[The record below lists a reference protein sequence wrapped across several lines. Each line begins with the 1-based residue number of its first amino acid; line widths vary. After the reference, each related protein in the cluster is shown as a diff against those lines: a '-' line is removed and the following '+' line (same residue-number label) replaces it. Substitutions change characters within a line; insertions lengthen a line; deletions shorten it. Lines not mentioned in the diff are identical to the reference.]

1 MSKKGTYQNIN
12 GLLLLDKP
20 AGISSNQALQKVKKI
35 FNAKKAGHT
44 GSLDPIATGMLPI
57 CFGETTK
64 VAHFLLNNDKGY
76 LVTAKFGVSTT
87 TGDREGEVLETK
99 STSLLSKE
107 IVISALKSFEG
118 RYDQT
123 APLYSALK
131 YEGRPLYYYARKG
144 IEVPRKTRSIEI
156 YSIKFESFES
166 DILKFHVMCS
176 KGTYIRSLVE
186 DVAKKIDSVAHIQ
199 ELRRT
204 HFAWFK
210 EADMFSLENIENDN
224 NKTIE
229 DKLLPSDEVLKEY
242 DSVYLDKD
250 SANDIKY
257 GRRVSFDSIPST
269 KIVRIY
275 DEKDELIAIGEVVEE
290 ENYLQPKRVFIKD

>member
-1 MSKKGTYQNIN
+1 MSKKGSYQNIN

-44 GSLDPIATGMLPI
+44 GSLDPIATGILPI

-87 TGDREGEVLETK
+87 TGDKEGEILETK
-99 STSLLSKE
+99 STSKLSQE
-107 IVISALKSFEG
+107 IITSAFESFKG

-131 YEGRPLYYYARKG
+131 YEGKPLYYYARKG
-144 IEVPRKTRSIEI
+144 IEVPRKTRMIEI

-186 DVAKKIDSVAHIQ
+186 DVAKKINSLAHVQ

-204 HFAWFK
+204 HFAWFQ
-210 EADMFSLENIENDN
+210 EADMICLENIENDH
-224 NKTIE
+224 NKTLD

-257 GRRVSFDSIPST
+257 GRRVSFDSFPST

-275 DEKDELIAIGEVVEE
+275 DEKDELLAIGEVVEK

>member
-144 IEVPRKTRSIEI
+144 IEVPRKTRTIEI

-166 DILKFHVMCS
+166 NILKFHVMCS

-186 DVAKKIDSVAHIQ
+186 DVAKKIDNVAHIQ

-242 DSVYLDKD
+242 DSVYLDID

-257 GRRVSFDSIPST
+257 GRRISFDSISST

-275 DEKDELIAIGEVVEE
+275 DEKNELLAIGEVVDE

>member
-1 MSKKGTYQNIN
+1 MSKKGSYQNIN

-87 TGDREGEVLETK
+87 TGDREGEILETK
-99 STSLLSKE
+99 STSKLSQE
-107 IVISALKSFEG
+107 IIISALESFKG
-118 RYDQT
+118 QYDQT

-131 YEGRPLYYYARKG
+131 YEGKPLYYYARKG
-144 IEVPRKTRSIEI
+144 IEVPRKTRTIEI

-186 DVAKKIDSVAHIQ
+186 DVAKKINSLAHVQ

-204 HFAWFK
+204 HFAWFQ
-210 EADMFSLENIENDN
+210 EADMICLENIENDH
-224 NKTIE
+224 NKTLD

-257 GRRVSFDSIPST
+257 GRRVSFDSFPST

-275 DEKDELIAIGEVVEE
+275 DEKDELLAIGEVVEK

>member
-1 MSKKGTYQNIN
+1 
-12 GLLLLDKP
+12 
-20 AGISSNQALQKVKKI
+20 
-35 FNAKKAGHT
+35 
-44 GSLDPIATGMLPI
+44 MLPI

-87 TGDREGEVLETK
+87 GDREGEILETK
-99 STSLLSKE
+99 STSKLSQE
-107 IVISALKSFEG
+107 IIISALESFKG

-131 YEGRPLYYYARKG
+131 YEGKPLYYYARKG
-144 IEVPRKTRSIEI
+144 IEVPRKTRTIEI

-186 DVAKKIDSVAHIQ
+186 DVAKKIDSLAHIQ

-204 HFAWFK
+204 HFAWFQ
-210 EADMFSLENIENDN
+210 EADMICLENIENDH
-224 NKTIE
+224 NKTL
-229 DKLLPSDEVLKEY
+229 DNKLLPSDEVLKEY

-257 GRRVSFDSIPST
+257 GRRVSFDSFPST

-275 DEKDELIAIGEVVEE
+275 DEKDELLAIGEVVEK

>member
-99 STSLLSKE
+99 STSTLSKE
-107 IVISALKSFEG
+107 IIISALKSFEG
-118 RYDQT
+118 QYDQT

-131 YEGRPLYYYARKG
+131 YEGKPLYYYARKG
-144 IEVPRKTRSIEI
+144 IQVPRKTRTIEI

-186 DVAKKIDSVAHIQ
+186 DVAKKIDSVAYIQ

-210 EADMFSLENIENDN
+210 EADMFSLENIENEN
-224 NKTIE
+224 NKTLD

-275 DEKDELIAIGEVVEE
+275 DEKNELLAIGEVVDE

>member
-144 IEVPRKTRSIEI
+144 IEVPRKTRTIEI

-166 DILKFHVMCS
+166 NILKFHVMCS

-242 DSVYLDKD
+242 DSVYLDID

-257 GRRVSFDSIPST
+257 GRRISFDSISST

-275 DEKDELIAIGEVVEE
+275 DEKNELLAIGEVVDEE
-290 ENYLQPKRVFIKD
+290 HYLQPKRVFIKD

>member
-144 IEVPRKTRSIEI
+144 IEVPRKTRTIEI

-166 DILKFHVMCS
+166 NILKFHVMCS

-242 DSVYLDKD
+242 DSVYLDID

-257 GRRVSFDSIPST
+257 GRRVSFDSFPST

-275 DEKDELIAIGEVVEE
+275 DEKDELLAIGEVVEK

>member
-1 MSKKGTYQNIN
+1 MSQKGTYQNIN

-20 AGISSNQALQKVKKI
+20 SGISSNQALQKVKKI

-99 STSLLSKE
+99 STSKLSKE
-107 IVISALKSFEG
+107 IIISALESFEG

-144 IEVPRKTRSIEI
+144 IEVPRKTRKIEI

-186 DVAKKIDSVAHIQ
+186 DVAKKIDSLAHIQ

-275 DEKDELIAIGEVVEE
+275 DEKDELLAIGEVVDE
-290 ENYLQPKRVFIKD
+290 ENYLQPKRVFI

>member
-76 LVTAKFGVSTT
+76 QVTAKFGVSTT

-99 STSLLSKE
+99 STSNLSQE
-107 IVISALKSFEG
+107 IIISALKSFEG

-144 IEVPRKTRSIEI
+144 IEVPRKTRTIEI

-186 DVAKKIDSVAHIQ
+186 DVAKRIDSLAHIQ

-210 EADMFSLENIENDN
+210 EADMISLENIENDN

-269 KIVRIY
+269 NIVRIY
-275 DEKDELIAIGEVVEE
+275 DEKDELLAIGEVVDE

>member
-1 MSKKGTYQNIN
+1 MSKKGSYQNIN

-20 AGISSNQALQKVKKI
+20 SGISSNQALQKVKKI

-87 TGDREGEVLETK
+87 TGDREGEILETK
-99 STSLLSKE
+99 STSKLSQE
-107 IVISALKSFEG
+107 ILISALKSFEG
-118 RYDQT
+118 QYDQT

-131 YEGRPLYYYARKG
+131 YGGRPLYYYARKG

-186 DVAKKIDSVAHIQ
+186 DVAKKIDSLAHIQ

-210 EADMFSLENIENDN
+210 EADMFSLENIENEN
-224 NKTIE
+224 NKAIE

-275 DEKDELIAIGEVVEE
+275 DEKDELLAIGEVVDE

>member
-144 IEVPRKTRSIEI
+144 IEVPRKTRTIEI

-166 DILKFHVMCS
+166 NILKFHVMCS

-242 DSVYLDKD
+242 DSVYLDID

-257 GRRVSFDSIPST
+257 GRRISFDSISST

>member
-144 IEVPRKTRSIEI
+144 IEVPRKTRTIEI

-166 DILKFHVMCS
+166 NILKFHVMCS

-250 SANDIKY
+250 FANDIKY

-275 DEKDELIAIGEVVEE
+275 DENNELLAIGEVVDE

>member
-1 MSKKGTYQNIN
+1 MSKKGSYQNIN

-20 AGISSNQALQKVKKI
+20 SGISSNQALQKVKKI

-99 STSLLSKE
+99 STSKLSQE
-107 IVISALKSFEG
+107 IIISALKSFEG
-118 RYDQT
+118 QYDQT

-210 EADMFSLENIENDN
+210 EADMFSLENVENDN
-224 NKTIE
+224 NKTLD

-275 DEKDELIAIGEVVEE
+275 DEKDELLAIGEVVEE

>member
-1 MSKKGTYQNIN
+1 MSKKGSYQNIN

-20 AGISSNQALQKVKKI
+20 SGISSNQALQKVKKI

-87 TGDREGEVLETK
+87 TGDREGEILETK
-99 STSLLSKE
+99 STSKLSKE
-107 IVISALKSFEG
+107 TIISALKSFEG
-118 RYDQT
+118 QYDQT

-144 IEVPRKTRSIEI
+144 IEVPRKNRTIEI

-186 DVAKKIDSVAHIQ
+186 DVAKKIDSLAHIQ

-210 EADMFSLENIENDN
+210 EADMISLENIENDN

-275 DEKDELIAIGEVVEE
+275 DEKDELLAIGEVVEE

>member
-1 MSKKGTYQNIN
+1 MSKKGSYQNIN

-87 TGDREGEVLETK
+87 TGDREGEILETK
-99 STSLLSKE
+99 STSTLSQE
-107 IVISALKSFEG
+107 IIINALESFKG

-123 APLYSALK
+123 DPLYSALK

-144 IEVPRKTRSIEI
+144 IEVPRKTRTVEI

-166 DILKFHVMCS
+166 DILRFHVMCS

-210 EADMFSLENIENDN
+210 EADMSSLENIENDN

-229 DKLLPSDEVLKEY
+229 DILLPSDEVLKEY

-275 DEKDELIAIGEVVEE
+275 DEKDELLAIGEVVEE
-290 ENYLQPKRVFIKD
+290 ENYLQPKRVFIRD

>member
-1 MSKKGTYQNIN
+1 MSKKGSYQNIN

-20 AGISSNQALQKVKKI
+20 TGISSNQALQKVKKI

-76 LVTAKFGVSTT
+76 LVKAKFGVSTT
-87 TGDREGEVLETK
+87 TGDREGEILETK
-99 STSLLSKE
+99 STSKLSQE
-107 IVISALKSFEG
+107 IIISALESFKG

-123 APLYSALK
+123 TPLFSALK
-131 YEGRPLYYYARKG
+131 YEGKPLYYYARKG
-144 IEVPRKTRSIEI
+144 IQVPRKTRMIEI

-186 DVAKKIDSVAHIQ
+186 DVARKIDSVAHIQ

-204 HFAWFK
+204 QFAWFK
-210 EADMFSLENIENDN
+210 EADMFSLENVEKDN
-224 NKTIE
+224 NKTLD
-229 DKLLPSDEVLKEY
+229 DKLLPSVEVLKEY

-275 DEKDELIAIGEVVEE
+275 DEKDELFAIGEVVEE
-290 ENYLQPKRVFIKD
+290 ENYLQP

>member
-1 MSKKGTYQNIN
+1 MSKKGSYQNIN
-12 GLLLLDKP
+12 GLFLLDKP
-20 AGISSNQALQKVKKI
+20 SGISSNQALQKVKKI
-35 FNAKKAGHT
+35 FNARKAGHT

-87 TGDREGEVLETK
+87 TGDREGEILETK
-99 STSLLSKE
+99 STSNLSKE
-107 IVISALKSFEG
+107 ILTSAFKSFEG
-118 RYDQT
+118 QYDQT

-186 DVAKKIDSVAHIQ
+186 DVAKKIDSLAHIQ

-210 EADMFSLENIENDN
+210 ESDMFSLENIENDN

-275 DEKDELIAIGEVVEE
+275 DEKDELLAIGEVVEE

>member
-1 MSKKGTYQNIN
+1 MSKKGSYQNIN

-87 TGDREGEVLETK
+87 TGDREGEILETK
-99 STSLLSKE
+99 STSKLSQE
-107 IVISALKSFEG
+107 IIISALESFKG
-118 RYDQT
+118 QYDQT

-131 YEGRPLYYYARKG
+131 YEGKPLYYYARKG
-144 IEVPRKTRSIEI
+144 IEVPRKTRTIEI

-186 DVAKKIDSVAHIQ
+186 DVAKKIDSLAHVQ

-204 HFAWFK
+204 HFAWFQ
-210 EADMFSLENIENDN
+210 EADMICLENIENDH
-224 NKTIE
+224 NKTLD

-257 GRRVSFDSIPST
+257 GRRVSFDSFPST

-275 DEKDELIAIGEVVEE
+275 DEKDELLAIGEVVEK

>member
-1 MSKKGTYQNIN
+1 MSKKGSYQNIN

-144 IEVPRKTRSIEI
+144 IEVPRKTRTIEI

-166 DILKFHVMCS
+166 NILKFHVMCS

-242 DSVYLDKD
+242 DSVYLDID

-257 GRRVSFDSIPST
+257 GRRISFDSISST

-275 DEKDELIAIGEVVEE
+275 DEKNELLAIGEVVDE

>member
-1 MSKKGTYQNIN
+1 MSKKGSYQNIN

-87 TGDREGEVLETK
+87 TGDREGEILETK
-99 STSLLSKE
+99 STSKLSKE
-107 IVISALKSFEG
+107 IIISALKSFEG
-118 RYDQT
+118 QYDQT

-144 IEVPRKTRSIEI
+144 IEVPRKTRMIEI

-186 DVAKKIDSVAHIQ
+186 DVAKKIDSLAHIQ

-204 HFAWFK
+204 HFAWFQ
-210 EADMFSLENIENDN
+210 EADMICLENIENDH
-224 NKTIE
+224 NKTLD

-257 GRRVSFDSIPST
+257 GRRVSFDSFPST

-275 DEKDELIAIGEVVEE
+275 DEKDELLAIGEVVEK

>member
-1 MSKKGTYQNIN
+1 MSKKGSYQNIN
-12 GLLLLDKP
+12 GLFLLDKP

-76 LVTAKFGVSTT
+76 QVTAKFGVSTT

-99 STSLLSKE
+99 STSNLSKE
-107 IVISALKSFEG
+107 ILISALKSFEG
-118 RYDQT
+118 QYDQT

-210 EADMFSLENIENDN
+210 EADMSSLENIENDN

-229 DKLLPSDEVLKEY
+229 DILLPSDEVLKEY

>member
-1 MSKKGTYQNIN
+1 MSQKGTYQNIN

-20 AGISSNQALQKVKKI
+20 SGISSNQALQKVKKI

-87 TGDREGEVLETK
+87 TGDREGEILETK
-99 STSLLSKE
+99 STSKLSKE
-107 IVISALKSFEG
+107 TIISALKSFEG
-118 RYDQT
+118 QYDQT

-144 IEVPRKTRSIEI
+144 IEVPRKTRKIEI

-186 DVAKKIDSVAHIQ
+186 DVAKKIDSLAHIQ

-210 EADMFSLENIENDN
+210 EADMFSLENIENEN

-275 DEKDELIAIGEVVEE
+275 DEKDELLAIGEVVDE

>member
-107 IVISALKSFEG
+107 IVISVLKSFEG

-144 IEVPRKTRSIEI
+144 IEVPRKTRTIEI

-166 DILKFHVMCS
+166 NILKFHVMCS

-186 DVAKKIDSVAHIQ
+186 DVAKKIDNVAHIQ

-242 DSVYLDKD
+242 DSVYLDID

-257 GRRVSFDSIPST
+257 GRRISFDSISST

-275 DEKDELIAIGEVVEE
+275 DEKNELLAIGEVVDE

>member
-1 MSKKGTYQNIN
+1 MSKKGSYQNIN

-20 AGISSNQALQKVKKI
+20 SGISSNQALQKVKKI

-87 TGDREGEVLETK
+87 TGDREGEILETK
-99 STSLLSKE
+99 STSKLSQE
-107 IVISALKSFEG
+107 AIISALKSFVG
-118 RYDQT
+118 PYDQT

-144 IEVPRKTRSIEI
+144 IEVPRKTRTIEI

-186 DVAKKIDSVAHIQ
+186 DVAKKIDSLAHIQ

-210 EADMFSLENIENDN
+210 EADMFSLEIIENDH
-224 NKTIE
+224 NKTLD

-275 DEKDELIAIGEVVEE
+275 DEKDELLAIGEVVDE

>member
-1 MSKKGTYQNIN
+1 MSKKGSYQNIN

-87 TGDREGEVLETK
+87 TGDREGEILETK
-99 STSLLSKE
+99 STSKLSKE
-107 IVISALKSFEG
+107 TIISALKSFEG
-118 RYDQT
+118 QYDQT

-144 IEVPRKTRSIEI
+144 IEVPRKTRKIEI

-210 EADMFSLENIENDN
+210 EADMFSLENVENDN
-224 NKTIE
+224 NKTLD

-275 DEKDELIAIGEVVEE
+275 DEKDELLAIGEVVEE

>member
-1 MSKKGTYQNIN
+1 MSKKGSYQNIN

-87 TGDREGEVLETK
+87 TGDREGEILETK
-99 STSLLSKE
+99 STSNLSKE
-107 IVISALKSFEG
+107 IIISALKSFEG

-144 IEVPRKTRSIEI
+144 IEVPRKTRTIEI

-166 DILKFHVMCS
+166 NILKFHVMCS

-186 DVAKKIDSVAHIQ
+186 DIAKKIDSVAHIQ

-210 EADMFSLENIENDN
+210 ETDMISLEKIENDN
-224 NKTIE
+224 NKTFD

-275 DEKDELIAIGEVVEE
+275 DEKDELLAIGEVVDE

>member
-1 MSKKGTYQNIN
+1 MSKKGSYQNIN
-12 GLLLLDKP
+12 GLFLLDKP
-20 AGISSNQALQKVKKI
+20 SGISSNHALQKVKKI

-87 TGDREGEVLETK
+87 TGDREGEILETK
-99 STSLLSKE
+99 STSNLSKE
-107 IVISALKSFEG
+107 ILTSALKSFEG
-118 RYDQT
+118 QYDQT

-144 IEVPRKTRSIEI
+144 IEVPRKTRTIEI

-210 EADMFSLENIENDN
+210 EADMFSLENVENDN
-224 NKTIE
+224 NKTLD

-275 DEKDELIAIGEVVEE
+275 DEKDELLAIGEVVEE

>member
-1 MSKKGTYQNIN
+1 MSKKGSYQNIN

-87 TGDREGEVLETK
+87 TGDREGEILETK
-99 STSLLSKE
+99 STSKLSKE
-107 IVISALKSFEG
+107 IIISALKSFEG
-118 RYDQT
+118 QYDQT

-144 IEVPRKTRSIEI
+144 IEVPRKTRMIEI

-186 DVAKKIDSVAHIQ
+186 DVAKKIDSLAHIQ

-210 EADMFSLENIENDN
+210 ESDMFSLENIENEN

-275 DEKDELIAIGEVVEE
+275 DEKDELLAIGEVVDE

>member
-1 MSKKGTYQNIN
+1 MSKKGSYQNIN

-20 AGISSNQALQKVKKI
+20 SGISSNQALQKVKKI

-87 TGDREGEVLETK
+87 TGDREGEILETK
-99 STSLLSKE
+99 STSKLSQE
-107 IVISALKSFEG
+107 IIISALKSFEG
-118 RYDQT
+118 QYDQT

-210 EADMFSLENIENDN
+210 EADMSSLENIENDN
-224 NKTIE
+224 NTTIE
-229 DKLLPSDEVLKEY
+229 DILLPSDEVLKEY

-275 DEKDELIAIGEVVEE
+275 DEKDELLAIGEVVEE

>member
-1 MSKKGTYQNIN
+1 MSKKGSYQNIN

-87 TGDREGEVLETK
+87 TGDREGEILETK
-99 STSLLSKE
+99 STSKLSKE
-107 IVISALKSFEG
+107 TIISALKSFEG
-118 RYDQT
+118 QYDQT

-144 IEVPRKTRSIEI
+144 IEVPRKTRTIEI

-186 DVAKKIDSVAHIQ
+186 DVAKKIDSLAHIQ

-204 HFAWFK
+204 HFAWFH
-210 EADMFSLENIENDN
+210 EADMVSLENIENDN

-275 DEKDELIAIGEVVEE
+275 DEKDELLAIGEVVEE

>member
-20 AGISSNQALQKVKKI
+20 TGISSNQALQKVKKI

-99 STSLLSKE
+99 STSKLSKE
-107 IVISALKSFEG
+107 TIISALKSFEG
-118 RYDQT
+118 QYDQT

-144 IEVPRKTRSIEI
+144 IEVPRKTRKIEI

-186 DVAKKIDSVAHIQ
+186 DVAKKIDSLAHIQ

-210 EADMFSLENIENDN
+210 ESDMFSLENIENEN

-275 DEKDELIAIGEVVEE
+275 DEKDELLAIGEVVDE

>member
-1 MSKKGTYQNIN
+1 MPKKGTYQNIN

-20 AGISSNQALQKVKKI
+20 SGISSNQALQKVKKI

-87 TGDREGEVLETK
+87 TGDREGDVLETK
-99 STSLLSKE
+99 STSTLSQE
-107 IVISALKSFEG
+107 IIISALESFVG

-144 IEVPRKTRSIEI
+144 IEVPRKTRTIEI

-186 DVAKKIDSVAHIQ
+186 DVAKKIDSLAHIQ

-204 HFAWFK
+204 HFAWFQ

-224 NKTIE
+224 NKILD

-250 SANDIKY
+250 AANDIKY

-275 DEKDELIAIGEVVEE
+275 DEKDELLAIGEVVDE

>member
-1 MSKKGTYQNIN
+1 MPNKGTYQNIN

-87 TGDREGEVLETK
+87 TGDREGEILETK
-99 STSLLSKE
+99 STSNLSKE
-107 IVISALKSFEG
+107 ILTSALKSFEG
-118 RYDQT
+118 QYDQT

-144 IEVPRKTRSIEI
+144 IEVPRKTRKIEI

-166 DILKFHVMCS
+166 DILRFHVMCS

-224 NKTIE
+224 NKTLD

-257 GRRVSFDSIPST
+257 GRRVSFDSFPST

-275 DEKDELIAIGEVVEE
+275 DEKDELLAIGEVVEK

>member
-1 MSKKGTYQNIN
+1 MSKKGSYQNIN

-87 TGDREGEVLETK
+87 TGDREGEILETK
-99 STSLLSKE
+99 STSKLSQE
-107 IVISALKSFEG
+107 IIISALKSFEG
-118 RYDQT
+118 QYYQT

-144 IEVPRKTRSIEI
+144 IEVPRRTRRIEI
-156 YSIKFESFES
+156 YSIKFESFEN
-166 DILKFHVMCS
+166 DTLKFHVMCS

-186 DVAKKIDSVAHIQ
+186 DVAKKIDSLAHIQ

-250 SANDIKY
+250 AANDIKY

-275 DEKDELIAIGEVVEE
+275 DEKNELLAIGEVVDE

>member
-1 MSKKGTYQNIN
+1 MSKKGTYLNIN

-87 TGDREGEVLETK
+87 TGDREGEILETK
-99 STSLLSKE
+99 STSNLSKE
-107 IVISALKSFEG
+107 IIIIALKSFEG

-131 YEGRPLYYYARKG
+131 YEGKPLYYYARKG

-210 EADMFSLENIENDN
+210 EADMSSLENIENN

-229 DKLLPSDEVLKEY
+229 DILLPSDEVLKEY

-275 DEKDELIAIGEVVEE
+275 DEKDELLAIGEVVDE

>member
-144 IEVPRKTRSIEI
+144 IEVPRKTRTIEI

-166 DILKFHVMCS
+166 NILKFHVMCS

-242 DSVYLDKD
+242 DSVYLDID

-257 GRRVSFDSIPST
+257 GRRISFDSISST

-275 DEKDELIAIGEVVEE
+275 DEKNELLAIGEVVDE

>member
-1 MSKKGTYQNIN
+1 MYKKGTFQNIN

-20 AGISSNQALQKVKKI
+20 AGISSNQALQKIKKI

-99 STSLLSKE
+99 STSTLSQE
-107 IVISALKSFEG
+107 IIINALKSFVG
-118 RYDQT
+118 QYDQT

-131 YEGRPLYYYARKG
+131 YEGRPLYFYARKG
-144 IEVPRKTRSIEI
+144 IEVPRKTRMIEI

-186 DVAKKIDSVAHIQ
+186 DVAKKIDSLAHIQ

-210 EADMFSLENIENDN
+210 EADMSSLENIENDN
-224 NKTIE
+224 NKTLN

-275 DEKDELIAIGEVVEE
+275 DEKNEFLAIGEVVDE

>member
-1 MSKKGTYQNIN
+1 MSKKGSYQNIN

-20 AGISSNQALQKVKKI
+20 SGISSNQALQKVKKI

-99 STSLLSKE
+99 STSKLSQE
-107 IVISALKSFEG
+107 IIISALKSFEG
-118 RYDQT
+118 QYDQT

-210 EADMFSLENIENDN
+210 EADMSSLENIENDN

-229 DKLLPSDEVLKEY
+229 DILLPSDEVLKEY

-275 DEKDELIAIGEVVEE
+275 DEKDELLAIGEVVEE

>member
-1 MSKKGTYQNIN
+1 MSKKGSYQNIN

-20 AGISSNQALQKVKKI
+20 SGISSNQALQKVKKI

-87 TGDREGEVLETK
+87 TGDREGEILETK
-99 STSLLSKE
+99 STSKLSKE
-107 IVISALKSFEG
+107 TIISALKSFEG
-118 RYDQT
+118 QYDQT

-186 DVAKKIDSVAHIQ
+186 DIAKKIDNVAHIQ

-210 EADMFSLENIENDN
+210 EVDMISLENIENDN

-275 DEKDELIAIGEVVEE
+275 DEKDELLAIGEVVDE

>member
-87 TGDREGEVLETK
+87 TGDREGEILETK
-99 STSLLSKE
+99 STSKLSKE
-107 IVISALKSFEG
+107 IIISALKSFEG
-118 RYDQT
+118 HYDQT

-131 YEGRPLYYYARKG
+131 YEGRPLYYYARNG
-144 IEVPRKTRSIEI
+144 IEVPRKTRKIEI
-156 YSIKFESFES
+156 YSIKFKSFES

-186 DVAKKIDSVAHIQ
+186 DVAKKIDNIAHIQ

-210 EADMFSLENIENDN
+210 EADINSLENIENDN
-224 NKTIE
+224 NRTIE
-229 DKLLPSDEVLKEY
+229 GKLLPSDEVLKEY

-275 DEKDELIAIGEVVEE
+275 DETNELLAIGEVVDE